1 MTDKE
6 KVFKD
11 LKVQNRVC
19 DVVSEQIVMIDGYL
33 CPVKVLKKLSKSG
46 KLDVATFA
54 AMEIN
59 ELAELTFQLADALQ
73 DCKVVM
79 KSVRTSLED
88 LDDISITV
96 PCSDNT
102 PELHDQISDLQ
113 IKLDNFVSAKPPD
126 WSKVDFTQQLTEAV
140 AKAPQL
146 QSPVSQVNSRQQ
158 VKQAN
163 EEHLRSN
170 NLIIYNVPH
179 DKTNRVMALT
189 YARDYFDQCGIT
201 SYYLNQSKI
210 LDAQF
215 LSISEDGTMC
225 NLRVIMNNPWVVRA
239 LLSDAR
245 KLRSTEATEYRS
257 KTLDFSRTY
266 ISKDMTKVEQ
276 EINRKLVLELK
287 RNISNDSSTRWVI
300 KFGKVQA
307 AGTFTPRS

>member
-1 MTDKE
+1 M
-6 KVFKD
+6 
-11 LKVQNRVC
+11 
-19 DVVSEQIVMIDGYL
+19 
-33 CPVKVLKKLSKSG
+33 
-46 KLDVATFA
+46 
-54 AMEIN
+54 
-59 ELAELTFQLADALQ
+59 
-73 DCKVVM
+73 
-79 KSVRTSLED
+79 
-88 LDDISITV
+88 
-96 PCSDNT
+96 
-102 PELHDQISDLQ
+102 
-113 IKLDNFVSAKPPD
+113 
-126 WSKVDFTQQLTEAV
+126 DFTQQLTEAV

-179 DKTNRVMALT
+179 DKTNHVMALT

-215 LSISEDGTMC
+215 LSISEDETMC